1 MAKFDVLDM
10 NGKKVSTVELS
21 DAVFGITPN
30 EKVMH
35 AAVVNFLANQRQGT
49 QSAKTRSEVRGGGR
63 KIYRQKGTGNA
74 RHGDHQ
80 SPIFVGGGVVF
91 GPRPCD
97 YSKKVNKSTRK
108 LALRR
113 VLGDIISGGK
123 VVTVPSFSVADGKTK
138 SFVAAVSEMAE
149 GKKILIIAADFD
161 EMTKR
166 AGRNVADVQLMTAAE
181 VNVEQLLDARKV
193 VLVESALETIANRTK

>member
-1 MAKFDVLDM
+1 MSANTLTIEAANAAGV
-10 NGKKVSTVELS
+10 VTVGPEKGS
-21 DAVFGITPN
+21 QAVHDLVT
-30 EKVMH
+30 
-35 AAVVNFLANQRQGT
+35 AYRANRRTG
-49 QSAKTRSEVRGGGR
+49 SANTKTRGEVAGNNR

-113 VLGDIISGGK
+113 VLGDIITAGK
-123 VVTVPSFSVADGKTK
+123 VVTVPSFSIEDGKTK
-138 SFVAAVSEMAE
+138 SFVAAVSEIAE
-149 GKKILIIAADFD
+149 GKKILIIADSFD
-161 EMTKR
+161 EKTKQ
-166 AGRNVADVQLMTAAE
+166 AGRNVQDVTLMSAAE
-181 VNVEQLLDARKV
+181 VNVEQLLHANKV
-193 VLVESALETIANRTK
+193 VIVESALETIANRTK

>member
-1 MAKFDVLDM
+1 MSATEFTIEAANAANIV
-10 NGKKVSTVELS
+10 TVGAEKGS
-21 DAVFGITPN
+21 QAVHDLVT
-30 EKVMH
+30 
-35 AAVVNFLANQRQGT
+35 AYRANRRTG
-49 QSAKTRSEVRGGGR
+49 SANTKTRGEVAGNNR

-123 VVTVPSFSVADGKTK
+123 VVTVPSFSVEDGKTK
-138 SFVAAVSEMAE
+138 SFVAAVSAIAE
-149 GKKILIIAADFD
+149 GKKILIIADSFD

-166 AGRNVADVQLMTAAE
+166 AGRNVAEVLLMSAAE
-181 VNVEQLLDARKV
+181 VNVEQLLHANKV

>member
-1 MAKFDVLDM
+1 MSATEFTIEAANAANIV
-10 NGKKVSTVELS
+10 TVGAEKGS
-21 DAVFGITPN
+21 QAVHDLVT
-30 EKVMH
+30 
-35 AAVVNFLANQRQGT
+35 AYRANRRTG
-49 QSAKTRSEVRGGGR
+49 SANTKTRGEVAGNNR

-113 VLGDIISGGK
+113 VLGDIITGGK
-123 VVTVPSFSVADGKTK
+123 VVTVPSFSIEDGKTK
-138 SFVAAVSEMAE
+138 SFVAAVSEIAE
-149 GKKILIIAADFD
+149 GKKILIIADSFD

-166 AGRNVADVQLMTAAE
+166 AGRNVAEVLLMSAAE

-193 VLVESALETIANRTK
+193 VIVDSAMETIANRTK

>member
-1 MAKFDVLDM
+1 MSANTLTIEAANAAGRV
-10 NGKKVSTVELS
+10 TVGPEKGS
-21 DAVFGITPN
+21 QAVHDLVT
-30 EKVMH
+30 
-35 AAVVNFLANQRQGT
+35 AYRANRRTG
-49 QSAKTRSEVRGGGR
+49 SANTKTRGEVAGNNR

-113 VLGDIISGGK
+113 VLGDIITAGK
-123 VVTVPSFSVADGKTK
+123 VVTVPSFSIEDGKTK
-138 SFVAAVSEMAE
+138 SFVAAVSEIAE
-149 GKKILIIAADFD
+149 GKKILIIADSFD

-166 AGRNVADVQLMTAAE
+166 AGRNVAEVLLMSAAE

-193 VLVESALETIANRTK
+193 VLVDSAMEIIANRTK

>member
-1 MAKFDVLDM
+1 M
-10 NGKKVSTVELS
+10 S
-21 DAVFGITPN
+21 
-30 EKVMH
+30 
-35 AAVVNFLANQRQGT
+35 ANQLTIEAANAANIVTVGPEKGSQAVHDLVTAYRANRRTG
-49 QSAKTRSEVRGGGR
+49 SANTKTRAEVAGNNK

-123 VVTVPSFSVADGKTK
+123 VVTVPSFAVEDGKTK
-138 SFVAAVSEMAE
+138 SFVAAVAAIAE
-149 GKKILIIAADFD
+149 GKKILIIAESFD
-161 EMTKR
+161 VKTKL
-166 AGRNVADVQLMTAAE
+166 AGRNVADVLLMSAAE

-193 VLVESALETIANRTK
+193 VIVESALETIANRTK

>member
-1 MAKFDVLDM
+1 MSATTLTIEAANAAGLV
-10 NGKKVSTVELS
+10 TVGPEKGS
-21 DAVFGITPN
+21 QAVHDLVT
-30 EKVMH
+30 
-35 AAVVNFLANQRQGT
+35 AYRANRRTG
-49 QSAKTRSEVRGGGR
+49 SANTKTRGEVAGNNR

-113 VLGDIISGGK
+113 VLGDIITGGK
-123 VVTVPSFSVADGKTK
+123 VVTVPSFSIEDGKTK
-138 SFVAAVSEMAE
+138 SFVSAVSEIAE
-149 GKKILIIAADFD
+149 GKKILIIADSFD

-166 AGRNVADVQLMTAAE
+166 AGRNVAEVLLMSAAE

-193 VLVESALETIANRTK
+193 VIVDSAMEIIANRTK

>member
-1 MAKFDVLDM
+1 MSANTLTIEAANAAGLV
-10 NGKKVSTVELS
+10 TVGPEKGS
-21 DAVFGITPN
+21 QAVHDLVT
-30 EKVMH
+30 
-35 AAVVNFLANQRQGT
+35 AYRANRRTG
-49 QSAKTRSEVRGGGR
+49 SANTKTRGEVAGNNR

-80 SPIFVGGGVVF
+80 APIFVGGGVVF

-113 VLGDIISGGK
+113 VLGDIITAGK
-123 VVTVPSFSVADGKTK
+123 VVTVPSFSIEDGKTK
-138 SFVAAVSEMAE
+138 SFVAAVSEIAE
-149 GKKILIIAADFD
+149 GKKILIIADSFD

-166 AGRNVADVQLMTAAE
+166 AGRNVAEVLLMSAAE

-193 VLVESALETIANRTK
+193 VIVDSAMEIIANRTK

>member
-1 MAKFDVLDM
+1 MSATEFTIEAANAANIV
-10 NGKKVSTVELS
+10 TVGPEKGS
-21 DAVFGITPN
+21 QAVHDLVT
-30 EKVMH
+30 
-35 AAVVNFLANQRQGT
+35 AYRANRRTG
-49 QSAKTRSEVRGGGR
+49 SANTKTRAEVAGNNR
-63 KIYRQKGTGNA
+63 KMYRQKGTGNA

-91 GPRPCD
+91 GPRPRD

-123 VVTVPSFSVADGKTK
+123 VVTVPTFSIEDGKTK
-138 SFVAAVSEMAE
+138 SFVAAVAQIAE
-149 GKKILIIAADFD
+149 GAKILIVARNFD
-161 EMTKR
+161 EETKR
-166 AGRNVADVQLMTAAE
+166 AGRNVAGVTLMSADE

-193 VLVESALETIANRTK
+193 VLVESALETLANRTK

>member
-1 MAKFDVLDM
+1 MSANTLTIEAVNAAGL
-10 NGKKVSTVELS
+10 VTVGPEKGS
-21 DAVFGITPN
+21 QAVHDLVT
-30 EKVMH
+30 
-35 AAVVNFLANQRQGT
+35 AYRANRRTG
-49 QSAKTRSEVRGGGR
+49 SANTKTRGEVAGNNR

-113 VLGDIISGGK
+113 VLGDIITAGK
-123 VVTVPSFSVADGKTK
+123 VVTVPSFSIEDGKTK
-138 SFVAAVSEMAE
+138 SFVAAVSQIAE
-149 GKKILIIAADFD
+149 GKKILIIADSFD

-166 AGRNVADVQLMTAAE
+166 AGRNVAEVLLMSAAE

-193 VLVESALETIANRTK
+193 VLVDSAMEIIANRTK

>member
-1 MAKFDVLDM
+1 MSATEFTIEAANAANIV
-10 NGKKVSTVELS
+10 TVGAEKGS
-21 DAVFGITPN
+21 QAVHDLVT
-30 EKVMH
+30 
-35 AAVVNFLANQRQGT
+35 AYRANRRTG
-49 QSAKTRSEVRGGGR
+49 SANTKTRGEVAGNNR

-113 VLGDIISGGK
+113 VLGDIITGGK
-123 VVTVPSFSVADGKTK
+123 VVTVPSFSIEDGKTK
-138 SFVAAVSEMAE
+138 SFVAAVSEIAE
-149 GKKILIIAADFD
+149 GKKILIIADSFD

-166 AGRNVADVQLMTAAE
+166 AGRNVAEVLLMSAAE

-193 VLVESALETIANRTK
+193 VLVDSAMEIIANRTK

>member
-1 MAKFDVLDM
+1 MSATTLTIEAANAAGLV
-10 NGKKVSTVELS
+10 TVGPEKGS
-21 DAVFGITPN
+21 QAVHDLVT
-30 EKVMH
+30 
-35 AAVVNFLANQRQGT
+35 AYRANRRTG
-49 QSAKTRSEVRGGGR
+49 SANTKTRGEVAGNNR

-91 GPRPCD
+91 GPRPHD

-113 VLGDIISGGK
+113 VLGDIITGGK
-123 VVTVPSFSVADGKTK
+123 VVTVPSFSIEDGKTK
-138 SFVAAVSEMAE
+138 SFVAAVSEIAE
-149 GKKILIIAADFD
+149 GKKILIIADSFD

-166 AGRNVADVQLMTAAE
+166 AGRNVAEVLLMTAAE

-193 VLVESALETIANRTK
+193 VLVDSAMEIIANRTK

>member
-1 MAKFDVLDM
+1 MSANTLTIEAANAAGLV
-10 NGKKVSTVELS
+10 TVGPEKGS
-21 DAVFGITPN
+21 QAVHDLVT
-30 EKVMH
+30 
-35 AAVVNFLANQRQGT
+35 AYRANRRTG
-49 QSAKTRSEVRGGGR
+49 SANTKTRGEVAGNNR

-113 VLGDIISGGK
+113 VLGDIITAGK
-123 VVTVPSFSVADGKTK
+123 VVTVPSFSIEDGKTK
-138 SFVAAVSEMAE
+138 SFVAAVSEIAE
-149 GKKILIIAADFD
+149 GKKILIIADSFD

-166 AGRNVADVQLMTAAE
+166 AGRNVAEVLLMSAAE

-193 VLVESALETIANRTK
+193 VIVDSAMEIIANRTK

>member
-1 MAKFDVLDM
+1 MSA
-10 NGKKVSTVELS
+10 TVMTIEAATAANIVTVGPEKGS
-21 DAVFGITPN
+21 QAVHDLVT
-30 EKVMH
+30 
-35 AAVVNFLANQRQGT
+35 AYRANRRTG
-49 QSAKTRSEVRGGGR
+49 SANTKTRGEVAGNNR

-113 VLGDIISGGK
+113 VLGDIITGGK
-123 VVTVPSFSVADGKTK
+123 VVTVPSFSIEDGKTK
-138 SFVAAVSEMAE
+138 SFVAAVSEIAE
-149 GKKILIIAADFD
+149 GKKILIIADSFD

-166 AGRNVADVQLMTAAE
+166 AGRNVAEVLLMSAAE

-193 VLVESALETIANRTK
+193 VLVDSAMEIIANRTK

>member
-1 MAKFDVLDM
+1 MSATEMTIEAATAANIV
-10 NGKKVSTVELS
+10 TVGPEKGS
-21 DAVFGITPN
+21 QAVHDLVT
-30 EKVMH
+30 
-35 AAVVNFLANQRQGT
+35 AYRANRRTG
-49 QSAKTRSEVRGGGR
+49 SANTKTRGEVAGNNR
-63 KIYRQKGTGNA
+63 KISRQKGTGNA

-123 VVTVPSFSVADGKTK
+123 VVTVPSFSIEDGKTK
-138 SFVAAVSEMAE
+138 SFVAAVAAIAE
-149 GKKILIIAADFD
+149 GKKILIISDSFD
-161 EMTKR
+161 ESTKL
-166 AGRNVADVQLMTAAE
+166 AGRNVQEVLLMSAAE
-181 VNVEQLLDARKV
+181 VNVEQLLNAGKV
-193 VLVESALETIANRTK
+193 VIVESALETIANRTK

>member
-1 MAKFDVLDM
+1 MSATEYTIEAATAAGIV
-10 NGKKVSTVELS
+10 TVGAEKGS
-21 DAVFGITPN
+21 QAVHDLVT
-30 EKVMH
+30 
-35 AAVVNFLANQRQGT
+35 AYRANRRTG
-49 QSAKTRSEVRGGGR
+49 SANTKTRAEVAGNNK

-91 GPRPCD
+91 GPRPHD
-97 YSKKVNKSTRK
+97 FSKKVNKSTRK

>member
-1 MAKFDVLDM
+1 MSANTLTIEAANAAGV
-10 NGKKVSTVELS
+10 VTVGPEKGS
-21 DAVFGITPN
+21 QAVHDLVT
-30 EKVMH
+30 
-35 AAVVNFLANQRQGT
+35 AYRANRRTG
-49 QSAKTRSEVRGGGR
+49 SANTKTRGEVAGNNR

-113 VLGDIISGGK
+113 VLGDIITGGK
-123 VVTVPSFSVADGKTK
+123 VVTVPSFSIEDGKTK
-138 SFVAAVSEMAE
+138 SFVAAVSEIAE
-149 GKKILIIAADFD
+149 GKKILIIADSFD
-161 EMTKR
+161 EMTQR
-166 AGRNVADVQLMTAAE
+166 AGRNVAEVLLMSAAE

-193 VLVESALETIANRTK
+193 VIVDSAMEIIANRTK

>member
-1 MAKFDVLDM
+1 MSATEYTIEAANAAGIV
-10 NGKKVSTVELS
+10 TVGAEKGNQ
-21 DAVFGITPN
+21 AVHDLIT
-30 EKVMH
+30 
-35 AAVVNFLANQRQGT
+35 AYRANRRTG
-49 QSAKTRSEVRGGGR
+49 SANTKTRAEVAGNNK

-91 GPRPCD
+91 GPRPHD
-97 YSKKVNKSTRK
+97 FSKKVNKSTRK

>member
-1 MAKFDVLDM
+1 M
-10 NGKKVSTVELS
+10 S
-21 DAVFGITPN
+21 
-30 EKVMH
+30 
-35 AAVVNFLANQRQGT
+35 ANQLTIEAANAANIVTVGPEKGSQAVHDLGT
-49 QSAKTRSEVRGGGR
+49 AYRANRRTGSANTKTRAEVAGNNK

-123 VVTVPSFSVADGKTK
+123 VVTVPSFSVEDGKTK
-138 SFVAAVSEMAE
+138 SFVAAVAGIAE
-149 GKKILIIAADFD
+149 GKKILIIAESFD
-161 EMTKR
+161 DKTKL
-166 AGRNVADVQLMTAAE
+166 AGRNVADVQLMSAAE

-193 VLVESALETIANRTK
+193 VIVESALETIANRTK

>member
-1 MAKFDVLDM
+1 MSANTLTIEAATAAGV
-10 NGKKVSTVELS
+10 VTVGPEKGS
-21 DAVFGITPN
+21 QAVHDLVT
-30 EKVMH
+30 
-35 AAVVNFLANQRQGT
+35 AYRANRRTG
-49 QSAKTRSEVRGGGR
+49 SANTKTRGEVAGNNR

-113 VLGDIISGGK
+113 VLGDIITGGK
-123 VVTVPSFSVADGKTK
+123 VVTVPSFSIEDGKTK
-138 SFVAAVSEMAE
+138 SFVAAVSEIAE
-149 GKKILIIAADFD
+149 GKKILIIADSFD

-166 AGRNVADVQLMTAAE
+166 AGRNVAEVLLMSAAE
-181 VNVEQLLDARKV
+181 VNVEQLLHANKV
-193 VLVESALETIANRTK
+193 VIVESALETIANRTK

>member
-1 MAKFDVLDM
+1 M
-10 NGKKVSTVELS
+10 S
-21 DAVFGITPN
+21 
-30 EKVMH
+30 
-35 AAVVNFLANQRQGT
+35 ANQLTIEAANAANIVTVGPEKGSQAVHDLVTAYRANRRTG
-49 QSAKTRSEVRGGGR
+49 SANTKTRAEVAGNNK

-123 VVTVPSFSVADGKTK
+123 VVTVPSFSVEDGKTK
-138 SFVAAVSEMAE
+138 SFVAAVAGIAE
-149 GKKILIIAADFD
+149 GKKILIIAESFD
-161 EMTKR
+161 EKTKR
-166 AGRNVADVQLMTAAE
+166 SGRNVAEVLLMSAAE

-193 VLVESALETIANRTK
+193 VIVESALETIANRTK

>member
-1 MAKFDVLDM
+1 MSATELTIQAANAANIV
-10 NGKKVSTVELS
+10 TVGPEKGS
-21 DAVFGITPN
+21 QAVHDLVT
-30 EKVMH
+30 
-35 AAVVNFLANQRQGT
+35 AYRANRRTG
-49 QSAKTRSEVRGGGR
+49 SANTKTRGEVAGNNR

-97 YSKKVNKSTRK
+97 YTKKVNKSTRK

-123 VVTVPSFSVADGKTK
+123 VVTVPSFSIEDGKTK
-138 SFVAAVSEMAE
+138 SFVAAVAAIAE
-149 GKKILIIAADFD
+149 GKKILIISDSFD
-161 EMTKR
+161 ESTKL
-166 AGRNVADVQLMTAAE
+166 AGRNVQEVLFMSAAE
-181 VNVEQLLDARKV
+181 VNVEQLLNASKV
-193 VLVESALETIANRTK
+193 VIVESALETIANRTK

>member
-1 MAKFDVLDM
+1 MSATEYTIEAANAAGIV
-10 NGKKVSTVELS
+10 TVGAEKGNQ
-21 DAVFGITPN
+21 AVHDLIT
-30 EKVMH
+30 
-35 AAVVNFLANQRQGT
+35 AYRANRRTG
-49 QSAKTRSEVRGGGR
+49 SANTKTRAEVAGNNK

-91 GPRPCD
+91 GPRPHD

-138 SFVAAVSEMAE
+138 SFVSAVAEMAE
-149 GKKILIIAADFD
+149 GKKILIISAEFD

-166 AGRNVADVQLMTAAE
+166 AGRNVADVLLMTAAE
-181 VNVEQLLDARKV
+181 VNVEHLLNARKV
-193 VLVESALETIANRTK
+193 VIVESALETIANRTK

>member
-1 MAKFDVLDM
+1 MSANTLTIEAANAAGLV
-10 NGKKVSTVELS
+10 TVGPEKGS
-21 DAVFGITPN
+21 QAVHDLVT
-30 EKVMH
+30 
-35 AAVVNFLANQRQGT
+35 AYRANRRTG
-49 QSAKTRSEVRGGGR
+49 SANTKTRGEVAGNNR

-74 RHGDHQ
+74 RHGDPQ

-113 VLGDIISGGK
+113 VLGDIITGGK
-123 VVTVPSFSVADGKTK
+123 VVTVPSFSIEDGKTK
-138 SFVAAVSEMAE
+138 SFVAAVSEIAE
-149 GKKILIIAADFD
+149 GKKILIIADSFD

-166 AGRNVADVQLMTAAE
+166 AGRNVAEVLLMSAAE

-193 VLVESALETIANRTK
+193 VIVDSAMEIIANRTK

>member
-1 MAKFDVLDM
+1 M
-10 NGKKVSTVELS
+10 S
-21 DAVFGITPN
+21 
-30 EKVMH
+30 
-35 AAVVNFLANQRQGT
+35 ANQLTIEAANAANIVTVGPEKGSQAVHDLVTAYRANRRTG
-49 QSAKTRSEVRGGGR
+49 SANTKTRGEVAGNNK

-123 VVTVPSFSVADGKTK
+123 VVTVPSFSIEDGKTK
-138 SFVAAVSEMAE
+138 SFVAAVAAIAE
-149 GKKILIIAADFD
+149 GKKILIIAESFD
-161 EMTKR
+161 EKTKLS
-166 AGRNVADVQLMTAAE
+166 GRNVADVLLMSAAE

-193 VLVESALETIANRTK
+193 VIVESALETIANRTK

>member
-1 MAKFDVLDM
+1 MSATEMTIEAATAANIV
-10 NGKKVSTVELS
+10 TVGPEKGS
-21 DAVFGITPN
+21 QAVHDLVT
-30 EKVMH
+30 
-35 AAVVNFLANQRQGT
+35 AYRANRRTG
-49 QSAKTRSEVRGGGR
+49 SANTKTRGEVAGNNR

-123 VVTVPSFSVADGKTK
+123 VVTVPSFSVEDGKTK
-138 SFVAAVSEMAE
+138 SFISAVASIAE
-149 GKKILIIAADFD
+149 GKKILIIADSFD

-166 AGRNVADVQLMTAAE
+166 AGRNVAEVLLMSAAE
-181 VNVEQLLDARKV
+181 VNVEQLLHANKV

>member
-1 MAKFDVLDM
+1 MSANTLTIEAANAAGLV
-10 NGKKVSTVELS
+10 TVGPEKGS
-21 DAVFGITPN
+21 QAVHDLVT
-30 EKVMH
+30 
-35 AAVVNFLANQRQGT
+35 AYRANRRTG
-49 QSAKTRSEVRGGGR
+49 SANTKTRGEVAGNNR

-91 GPRPCD
+91 GPHPCD

-113 VLGDIISGGK
+113 VLGDIITGGK
-123 VVTVPSFSVADGKTK
+123 VVTVPSFSIEDGKTK
-138 SFVAAVSEMAE
+138 SFVAAVSEIAE
-149 GKKILIIAADFD
+149 GKKILIIADNFD

-166 AGRNVADVQLMTAAE
+166 AGRNVAEVLLMSAAE

-193 VLVESALETIANRTK
+193 VIVESAMEIIANRTK

>member
-1 MAKFDVLDM
+1 MSATEFTIEAANAANIV
-10 NGKKVSTVELS
+10 TVGPEKGS
-21 DAVFGITPN
+21 QAVHDLVT
-30 EKVMH
+30 
-35 AAVVNFLANQRQGT
+35 AYRANRRTG
-49 QSAKTRSEVRGGGR
+49 SANTKTRGEVAGNNR
-63 KIYRQKGTGNA
+63 KMYRQKGTGNA

-123 VVTVPSFSVADGKTK
+123 VVTVPAFTIEDGKTK
-138 SFVAAVSEMAE
+138 SFVSCVASIAE
-149 GKKILIIAADFD
+149 GSKILIIAKCFD

-166 AGRNVADVQLMTAAE
+166 AGRNVAGVTLMSADE
-181 VNVEQLLDARKV
+181 VNVEQLLGARKV
-193 VLVESALETIANRTK
+193 VLVESARETLANRTK

>member
-1 MAKFDVLDM
+1 M
-10 NGKKVSTVELS
+10 S
-21 DAVFGITPN
+21 
-30 EKVMH
+30 
-35 AAVVNFLANQRQGT
+35 ANQLTIEAATAANIVTVGPEKGSQAVHDLVTAYRANRRTG
-49 QSAKTRSEVRGGGR
+49 SANTKTRAEVAGNNK

-123 VVTVPSFSVADGKTK
+123 VVTVPSFSVEDGKTK
-138 SFVAAVSEMAE
+138 SFVAAVAAIAE
-149 GKKILIIAADFD
+149 GKKILIIAESFD
-161 EMTKR
+161 EKTKLS
-166 AGRNVADVQLMTAAE
+166 GRNVADVLLMSAAE

-193 VLVESALETIANRTK
+193 VIVESALETIANRTK

>member
-1 MAKFDVLDM
+1 MSATEFTIEAATAANIV
-10 NGKKVSTVELS
+10 TVGPEKGS
-21 DAVFGITPN
+21 QAVHDLVT
-30 EKVMH
+30 
-35 AAVVNFLANQRQGT
+35 AYRANRRTG
-49 QSAKTRSEVRGGGR
+49 SANTKTRGEVAGNNR

-113 VLGDIISGGK
+113 VLGDIITGGK
-123 VVTVPSFSVADGKTK
+123 VVTVPSFSIEDGKTK
-138 SFVAAVSEMAE
+138 SFVAAVSEIAE
-149 GKKILIIAADFD
+149 GKKILIIADSFD

-166 AGRNVADVQLMTAAE
+166 AGRNVAEVLLMTAAE

-193 VLVESALETIANRTK
+193 VLVDSAMEIIANRTK

>member
-1 MAKFDVLDM
+1 MSATEMTIEAATAANIV
-10 NGKKVSTVELS
+10 TVGPEKGS
-21 DAVFGITPN
+21 QAVHDLVT
-30 EKVMH
+30 
-35 AAVVNFLANQRQGT
+35 AYRANRRTG
-49 QSAKTRSEVRGGGR
+49 SANTKTRGEVAGNNR

-91 GPRPCD
+91 GPRPQD

-113 VLGDIISGGK
+113 VLGDIITGGK
-123 VVTVPSFSVADGKTK
+123 VVTGPSFSIEDGKTK
-138 SFVAAVSEMAE
+138 SFVAAVSEIAE
-149 GKKILIIAADFD
+149 GKKILIIADSFD

-166 AGRNVADVQLMTAAE
+166 AGRNVAEVLLMSAAE

-193 VLVESALETIANRTK
+193 VIVDSAMEIIANRTK

>member
-1 MAKFDVLDM
+1 MSATEFTIEAANAANIV
-10 NGKKVSTVELS
+10 TVGAEKGS
-21 DAVFGITPN
+21 QAVHDLVT
-30 EKVMH
+30 
-35 AAVVNFLANQRQGT
+35 AYRANRRTG
-49 QSAKTRSEVRGGGR
+49 SANTKTRGEVAGNNR

-113 VLGDIISGGK
+113 VLGDIITGGK
-123 VVTVPSFSVADGKTK
+123 VVTVPSFSIEDGKTK
-138 SFVAAVSEMAE
+138 SFIAAVAE
-149 GKKILIIAADFD
+149 IATGKKILIIADSFD
-161 EMTKR
+161 EKTKL
-166 AGRNVADVQLMTAAE
+166 AGRNVQEVLLMSAAE
-181 VNVEQLLDARKV
+181 VNVEQLLNARKV
-193 VLVESALETIANRTK
+193 VIVESALETIANRTK

>member
-1 MAKFDVLDM
+1 MSANTLTIEAANAAGLV
-10 NGKKVSTVELS
+10 TVGPEKGS
-21 DAVFGITPN
+21 QAVHDLVT
-30 EKVMH
+30 
-35 AAVVNFLANQRQGT
+35 AYRANRRTG
-49 QSAKTRSEVRGGGR
+49 SANTKTRGEVAGNNR

-113 VLGDIISGGK
+113 VLGDIITGGK
-123 VVTVPSFSVADGKTK
+123 VVTVPSFSIEDGKTK
-138 SFVAAVSEMAE
+138 SFIAAVSEIAE
-149 GKKILIIAADFD
+149 GKKILIIADSFD

-166 AGRNVADVQLMTAAE
+166 AGRNVAEVLLMSAAE
-181 VNVEQLLDARKV
+181 VNVEQLLHANKV